1 MEEFLVVD
9 AFNFTMAAASVAL
22 YSRDESSDYSKVLEA
37 ILKSMIKKLQCN
49 FLGHKV
55 FVVWDTYGGTHFR
68 KEIYPDYK
76 ATRDNSKT
84 DFEAV
89 RACDKVYSE
98 FGCINV
104 YVPECEAD
112 DAMFV
117 LCKCLREKWYDSHI
131 TIVSRD
137 HDLLQVVQAGY
148 ADAVWDN
155 TKKKFLD
162 VPAYSVV
169 DMKSLTG
176 DPSDNI
182 KGVPGIGPKTAVKIL
197 SGFQKLDESQTVE
210 FERCKSIIDATRH
223 PRFQENTKYIKNN
236 YLDI

>member
-22 YSRDESSDYSKVLEA
+22 YSRDETSDYSKVLEA
-37 ILKSMIKKLQCN
+37 ILRSMVRKLKYN
-49 FLGHKV
+49 FQNHRV
-55 FVVWDTYGGTHFR
+55 YVVWDTYGGTHFR

-76 ATRDNSKT
+76 ATRDNSKI
-84 DFEAV
+84 DFEAI

-112 DAMFV
+112 DAMFA
-117 LCKCLREKWYDSHI
+117 LCKSLRERHPDSHI

-137 HDLLQVVQAGY
+137 HDLLQTVQAGY

-162 VPAYSVV
+162 VPAYSIV
-169 DMKSLTG
+169 DMKALTG

-197 SGFQKLDESQTVE
+197 SGFQKLNESQTQE

-223 PRFQENTKYIKNN
+223 PRYQENIKYIEEN